1 MFRTLTTLL
10 SASNAHAETRLRDTF
25 AIELIDQNIR
35 TAEARLKAAKA
46 TLASLIQRQRMADAA
61 LTQLNGRISD
71 LTRRARQALAAG
83 QDAMAQEAAS
93 AIAQMENEAAH
104 RAQTCATLD
113 QRVLRLRTSVET
125 GHRRLID
132 LRQGAAQARAI
143 KKEQD
148 IQMRLHQQTGD
159 TGADAAEAL
168 IARVLEQSDPFEK
181 HEILQELNAEL
192 SHDGLTDRMADAGF
206 GPADRV
212 TPAAVLARLTS
223 NQD

>member
-1 MFRTLTTLL
+1 
-10 SASNAHAETRLRDTF
+10 
-25 AIELIDQNIR
+25 
-35 TAEARLKAAKA
+35 
-46 TLASLIQRQRMADAA
+46 MADAA

-83 QDAMAQEAAS
+83 HDDMAREAAS
-93 AIAQMENEAAH
+93 AIAQMENEAAD

-113 QRVLRLRTSVET
+113 QRVLRLRASVET

-132 LRQGAAQARAI
+132 LRQGAAQARAV

-159 TGADAAEAL
+159 TGADAAEEL
-168 IARVLEQSDPFEK
+168 ITRVLEQSDPFEK